1 MERIRFQ
8 DVRTGHEAGQR
19 IDPVQS
25 LQLSRQ
31 ARIDVRHSQWAQWDS
46 SCNCWSR
53 QRLTLGTVRLR
64 QGGWICAEVLGAGTV
79 PNLVGRQHVRTRMRE
94 TGRPALRA
102 SDQVGGVAIAFR
114 GAGR

>member
-79 PNLVGRQHVRTRMRE
+79 PIN
-94 TGRPALRA
+94 PALKYNPHSAPAGGGNSCGHDRA
-102 SDQVGGVAIAFR
+102 
-114 GAGR
+114 